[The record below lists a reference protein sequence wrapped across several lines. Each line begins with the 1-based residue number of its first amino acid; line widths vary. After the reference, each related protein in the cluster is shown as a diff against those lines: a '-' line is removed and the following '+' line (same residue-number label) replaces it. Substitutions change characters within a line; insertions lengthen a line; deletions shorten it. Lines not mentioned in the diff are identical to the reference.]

1 MFGASPSVAPFLSL
15 AFGAPVALEDGL
27 SDRLAVRRR
36 IAPVK
41 NMRGVVKAEM
51 AANEARPTIEVDPR
65 TFAVHID
72 GVLVTE
78 DPVSSLSLAQ
88 ALLAVLSA

>member
-1 MFGASPSVAPFLSL
+1 MSL
-15 AFGAPVALEDGL
+15 AFVAPVALEDGL

-41 NMRGVVKAEM
+41 NMRGVAKAEM
-51 AANEARPTIEVDPR
+51 AMNDARPTIEVDPR

-78 DPVSSLSLAQ
+78 DPVSSLPLAQ
-88 ALLAVLSA
+88 RYSLF